1 MDRAVAAGARA
12 LARGDLVAHPTDTL
26 FALAARA
33 SDRAAV
39 ARLLRAKGRS
49 SAQRLSVSVSSLE
62 ELESWGRFS
71 LPARAFVRRHLPGP
85 WTVLVRP
92 TPRARRELA
101 PAVAGGPLLG
111 LRIPDHPVAR
121 ELARRAGPITA
132 TSANRSGEPP
142 ATTVSEA
149 RAALHGTVSVYVDG
163 LPRPSGRPSVLVDLT
178 GASPRV
184 RSRR

>member
-1 MDRAVAAGARA
+1 MGRAVAAGARA
-12 LARGDLVAHPTDTL
+12 LARGDLVVHPTDTL
-26 FALAARA
+26 VALAARA
-33 SDRAAV
+33 TDLAAV
-39 ARLLRAKGRS
+39 ERLLKAKGRPS
-49 SAQRLSVSVSSLE
+49 SQRLSVSVSSLE

-71 LPARAFVRRHLPGP
+71 PPARAFVRRHLPGP

-101 PAVAGGPLLG
+101 PAVVGGPLVG

-132 TSANRSGEPP
+132 TSANRSGASP
-142 ATTVSEA
+142 ATTVREA
-149 RAALHGTVSVYVDG
+149 RAALGDAVSVYVDG

-178 GASPRV
+178 GSSPRV
-184 RSRR
+184 RPRR